1 MIAISRKSSSTLT
14 ISRQYEFSR
23 LQDQT
28 LACAYEVLIPVVS
41 RHLESFPPR
50 QHNDQI
56 SGTMTKSHQRS
67 AIGA

>member
-1 MIAISRKSSSTLT
+1 MIATSSKSSSTLT

-28 LACAYEVLIPVVS
+28 LACAYEALIPVVS

-50 QHNDQI
+50 QHDDQI
-56 SGTMTKSHQRS
+56 TGTKTNSHQRS

>member
-1 MIAISRKSSSTLT
+1 MIATSRKSSSTLT
-14 ISRQYEFSR
+14 VSRQYEFSR

-28 LACAYEVLIPVVS
+28 LACAYEALIPVVS

-50 QHNDQI
+50 QHDDQI
-56 SGTMTKSHQRS
+56 TGTKTNPHQRS